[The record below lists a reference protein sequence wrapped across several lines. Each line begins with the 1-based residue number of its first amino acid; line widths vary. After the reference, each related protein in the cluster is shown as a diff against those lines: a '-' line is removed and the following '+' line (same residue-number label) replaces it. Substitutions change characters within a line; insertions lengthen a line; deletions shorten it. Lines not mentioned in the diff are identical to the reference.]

1 MIFNFIKSLLG
12 SATDFKKLVE
22 NGALIVDVRT
32 AAEYQKGHIKGSV
45 NIPVD
50 QIKSKAEQLKAK
62 NKSVITCCKSGAR
75 SGMAKSIL
83 KAQGVDVHNGGPWN
97 VLQQKLA

>member
-1 MIFNFIKSLLG
+1 
-12 SATDFKKLVE
+12 
-22 NGALIVDVRT
+22 VDVRT
-32 AAEYQKGHIKGSV
+32 TAEYQSGHIKGSI

-50 QIKSKAEQLKAK
+50 QIKSKVEQLKAK
-62 NKSVITCCKSGAR
+62 NKPVITCCKSGAR

-83 KAQGVDVHNGGPWN
+83 KAQGIEVYNGGGWN

>member
-1 MIFNFIKSLLG
+1 MILKFIQNLFG
-12 SATDFKKLVE
+12 HTTDFKKLVD

-32 AAEYQKGHIKGSV
+32 TAEFQSGHIKGSI

-50 QIKSKAEQLKAK
+50 QIKSKVEQLKAK
-62 NKSVITCCKSGAR
+62 NKPVITCCKSGAR

-83 KAQGVDVHNGGPWN
+83 KAQGIEVYNGGGWN

>member
-1 MIFNFIKSLLG
+1 MILKFIQNLFG
-12 SATDFKKLVE
+12 HTTDFKKLVD

-32 AAEYQKGHIKGSV
+32 TAEYQSGHIKGSI

-50 QIKSKAEQLKAK
+50 QIKSKVEQLKAK
-62 NKSVITCCKSGAR
+62 NKPVITCCKSGAR

-83 KAQGVDVHNGGPWN
+83 KAQGIEVYNGGGWN